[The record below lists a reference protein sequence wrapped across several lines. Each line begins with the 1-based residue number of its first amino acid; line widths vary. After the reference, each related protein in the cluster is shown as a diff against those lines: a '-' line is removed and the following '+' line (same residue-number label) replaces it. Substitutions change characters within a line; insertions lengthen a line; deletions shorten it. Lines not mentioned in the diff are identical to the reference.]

1 MAIHLSYRMSEI
13 GVKEFDHN
21 DELTKLR
28 NLKKPYAASVYSSAT
43 SCQSERSARAVE
55 AAAELAVSQVRCKAL
70 EAQEEEKLQ
79 LEKMV
84 EAVAAQKRKLE
95 LLKAQQEVNEKDVK
109 FRVLHS
115 ALVDDNTVEIVNPHN
130 THQSASHSQIN
141 FSLNPHA
148 EVFAPD
154 ATTCVNMPVGG
165 RDVNESVLAT
175 ALANTLDPFASSDA
189 EGVLGK
195 SD

>member
-1 MAIHLSYRMSEI
+1 ME
-13 GVKEFDHN
+13 
-21 DELTKLR
+21 
-28 NLKKPYAASVYSSAT
+28 
-43 SCQSERSARAVE
+43 
-55 AAAELAVSQVRCKAL
+55 
-70 EAQEEEKLQ
+70 
-79 LEKMV
+79 

-115 ALVDDNTVEIVNPHN
+115 ALVDNNTGEIVNPHN

-141 FSLNPHA
+141 FSLNPYA

-175 ALANTLDPFASSDA
+175 ALANTLDRIRLPVPTLKVFSGNPIECDRVLSSH
-189 EGVLGK
+189 
-195 SD
+195 